1 MTDIL
6 DAVDGDV
13 GIDELV
19 ERDQRAIAC
28 PYPIFAKLREEAPV
42 TYNPTL
48 GAWVVTRYEDCL
60 AVLHDT
66 DRFSSRMPTG
76 PQVVGSILAETMATL
91 AQEPEMAEV
100 FAAVMDRRNQATV
113 LLNADPPDHRRQR
126 KLVNGAFR
134 PSRLRALEPVI
145 ERVADQLLDAFVD
158 PEAGRTE
165 VEFVHQ
171 FGVGLPMTLIAYAL
185 GVGDDDLATFKR
197 WSDDLVMPVGNHSP
211 TIDQTRGYLVS
222 SKEFSE
228 FFLAKIA
235 ERRATPKEDLISDV
249 ANAALDG
256 ESLSEA
262 EMLGMLQQFLVAGN
276 ETTTKLLTNIVHQL
290 AVDPE
295 MQAKVR
301 ADRSQVEGLVEEAL
315 RFEAPV
321 GGLFRMATEPVD
333 LGGVTI
339 PEGDHVWVVY
349 ASANRDEAKFAA
361 PDAFDPCRANARD
374 HVAFGHGEHYCV
386 GAGLA
391 RAEAKIG
398 VNRILDR
405 MANIALAEGKNDF
418 AYEDTFVLR
427 GLRNLHI
434 AFDPIAFDPIAPDPI
449 A

>member
-1 MTDIL
+1 MTDI
-6 DAVDGDV
+6 

-28 PYPIFAKLREEAPV
+28 PYPVFAALREEAPV
-42 TYNPTL
+42 SYNQTL
-48 GAWVVTRYEDCL
+48 GSWVVTRYDDCL

-76 PQVVGSILAETMATL
+76 PQVVGSVLAEAMTAL

-100 FAAVMDRRNQATV
+100 FAAVMDRRNQAAV

-145 ERVADQLLDAFVD
+145 EQVANQLLDTFVV
-158 PEAGRTE
+158 PGSGRTE
-165 VEFVHQ
+165 IEFVHQ

-185 GVGDDDLATFKR
+185 GVGDGELATFKR

-211 TIDQTRGYLVS
+211 SIEQTRGYLVS

-228 FFLAKIA
+228 YFLARIA
-235 ERRATPKEDLISDV
+235 DRRATPREDLISDV
-249 ANAALDG
+249 ATAELDG
-256 ESLSEA
+256 ERLTDA

-290 AVDPE
+290 AVDAE
-295 MQAKVR
+295 LQDRVR
-301 ADRSQVEGLVEEAL
+301 ADRELVEGLVEEAL
-315 RFEAPV
+315 RYEAPV
-321 GGLFRMATEPVD
+321 GGLFRQAKEDVEI
-333 LGGVTI
+333 GGQTI
-339 PEGDHVWVVY
+339 AAGEHVWIVY
-349 ASANRDEAKFAA
+349 ASANRDGAKFPE
-361 PDAFDPCRANARD
+361 PDAFDPCRGNVRD
-374 HVAFGHGEHYCV
+374 HVAFGHGEHYCI

-391 RAEAKIG
+391 RAEARIG

-405 MANIALAEGKNDF
+405 MGDIRLAEGRNDF
-418 AYEDTFVLR
+418 TYEDTFVLR
-427 GLRNLHI
+427 GLRQL
-434 AFDPIAFDPIAPDPI
+434 FVTFEPIG
-449 A
+449 

>member
-1 MTDIL
+1 MTDI
-6 DAVDGDV
+6 

-28 PYPIFAKLREEAPV
+28 PYPVFAALREEAPV
-42 TYNPTL
+42 SYNQTL
-48 GAWVVTRYEDCL
+48 GSWVVTRYDDCL

-76 PQVVGSILAETMATL
+76 PQVVGSVLAEAMTAL

-100 FAAVMDRRNQATV
+100 FAAVMDRRNQAAV

-145 ERVADQLLDAFVD
+145 EQVANQLLDTFVV
-158 PEAGRTE
+158 PGSGRTE
-165 VEFVHQ
+165 IEFVHQ

-185 GVGDDDLATFKR
+185 GVGDGELATFKR

-211 TIDQTRGYLVS
+211 SIEQTRGYLVS

-228 FFLAKIA
+228 YFLARIA
-235 ERRATPKEDLISDV
+235 DRRATPREDLISDV
-249 ANAALDG
+249 ATAELDG
-256 ESLSEA
+256 ERLTDA

-290 AVDPE
+290 AVDAE
-295 MQAKVR
+295 LQDRVR
-301 ADRSQVEGLVEEAL
+301 ADRELVEGLVEEAL
-315 RFEAPV
+315 RYEAPV
-321 GGLFRMATEPVD
+321 GGLFRQAKEDVEI
-333 LGGVTI
+333 GGQTI
-339 PEGDHVWVVY
+339 AAGEHVWIVY
-349 ASANRDEAKFAA
+349 ASANRDGAKFPE
-361 PDAFDPCRANARD
+361 PDAFDPCRGNVRD
-374 HVAFGHGEHYCV
+374 HVAFGHGEHYCI

-391 RAEAKIG
+391 RAEARIG

-405 MANIALAEGKNDF
+405 MGDIRLAEGRNDF
-418 AYEDTFVLR
+418 TYEDTFVLR
-427 GLRNLHI
+427 GLRQLYVT
-434 AFDPIAFDPIAPDPI
+434 FEPIG
-449 A
+449 